1 MFFGL
6 HSSFIHLVSV
16 FSSSVELSSVVRLAI
31 LLAIKIPTPPPDLF
45 FLFFPIHLY
54 LLMLADSLLLS
65 LDFVIRA
72 MSTFSASRRVC
83 KLLIFPLIP
92 LVFML
97 AIVRFLFFLIL
108 GLLVFLF
115 TWSLPGEVMAVVLVS
130 AGLGSVGLIGSLGLY
145 IFVLVGP
152 NFTSLFCPVLGVLWF
167 LLLYLLLLL
176 FFCFLAS
183 CSVLLLVFLS

>member
-16 FSSSVELSSVVRLAI
+16 FSSSVGLSSVVRLAI
-31 LLAIKIPTPPPDLF
+31 LLAIKIPTPPPDLS

-54 LLMLADSLLLS
+54 PLMLAYSLLLS
-65 LDFVIRA
+65 LDSVIRA
-72 MSTFSASRRVC
+72 MFTLSTSRRVRI
-83 KLLIFPLIP
+83 LMVFSLIP

-108 GLLVFLF
+108 GVLVFLF
-115 TWSLPGEVMAVVLVS
+115 TWSLPGGLMTVVLVS
-130 AGLGSVGLIGSLGLY
+130 AGLGSVDLIGSLGLY

-152 NFTSLFCPVLGVLWF
+152 NFTSLLCPVLGVLWF
-167 LLLYLLLLL
+167 LLLYSLLLV
-176 FFCFLAS
+176 FFFLAP